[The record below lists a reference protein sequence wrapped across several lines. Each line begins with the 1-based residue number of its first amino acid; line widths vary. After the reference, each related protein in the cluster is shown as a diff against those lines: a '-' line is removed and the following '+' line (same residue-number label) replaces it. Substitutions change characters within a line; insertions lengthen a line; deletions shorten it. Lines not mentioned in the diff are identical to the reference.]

1 LIIYTP
7 TTKKIIIRGVKIMKN
22 NKVSLKK
29 INRANNSTVR
39 TLGACHCQCEG
50 KPWTAFGAGYMG
62 QYL

>member
-1 LIIYTP
+1 
-7 TTKKIIIRGVKIMKN
+7 MKN

-29 INRANNSTVR
+29 INRADSSTVR
-39 TLGACHCQCEG
+39 TLGACHCGCDG